1 MYVFYQE
8 LDRIECLCV
17 YVMLRSWICLR
28 WFFTFYHGTSLSIKP
43 PFGICFS
50 FSKHLIANPRDE
62 IKPNAPCGAMGCH
75 WYWFHASINIKTM
88 GPFRTAEWLD
98 GFLQKHPKHVE
109 LSAPRQPTL
118 QGGFGGFLGGQILR
132 MIHQISRWVFPK
144 IGLPPNHPLK
154 HRVFHNFHHAFWG
167 FYPYFW
173 KHPGGVYMLAKFF
186 IPLGASSNLT
196 EAAGPQDSRLGRPQW
211 FAKAWPTQ
219 SWQPGRCRWRSWYSG
234 RFGCII

>member
-1 MYVFYQE
+1 MFVCVCVRDASQILDLFKVIFYFLPWYITQHQTTIW
-8 LDRIECLCV
+8 D
-17 YVMLRSWICLR
+17 M
-28 WFFTFYHGTSLSIKP
+28 FFFFKASY
-43 PFGICFS
+43 
-50 FSKHLIANPRDE
+50 ANPRDE

-118 QGGFGGFLGGQILR
+118 QEVLGIFGGQILR
-132 MIHQISRWVFPK
+132 MIHQIS
-144 IGLPPNHPLK
+144 
-154 HRVFHNFHHAFWG
+154 
-167 FYPYFW
+167 
-173 KHPGGVYMLAKFF
+173 GVYMVAKLF
-186 IPLGASSNLT
+186 IPLGASSTLTT

-234 RFGCII
+234 RFGYII